1 MTVKDGK
8 GIAQDGWQPPRT
20 TEIPRAPVN
29 NGYQPPR
36 QTQPSQPSQV
46 ENPPPKKR

>member
-1 MTVKDGK
+1 MSDKVGK

-36 QTQPSQPSQV
+36 QSQPNQV